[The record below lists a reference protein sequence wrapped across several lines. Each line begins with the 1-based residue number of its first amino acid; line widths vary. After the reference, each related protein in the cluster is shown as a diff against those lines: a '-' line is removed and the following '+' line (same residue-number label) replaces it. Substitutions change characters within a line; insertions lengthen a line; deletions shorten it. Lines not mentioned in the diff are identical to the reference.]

1 MIPPQCDLAHRGAST
16 PPLTVTSFP
25 RLISARTFLIPS
37 PLPTCQMVASTGWLV
52 IGQSLAWSSY
62 QMVLKG
68 GNQQYGHSPEPVNCK
83 VKRSQRETILLLM
96 IKKRYFG
103 ICLES
108 VPKGVDVCSVGEGQA
123 VLVVSRA
130 HPAYD
135 LWRQVT
141 DPAMWKLQLIVS
153 PVKQDTHTQ
162 SPSEHPP
169 AEMIAVGTNM
179 QSPYLPS

>member
-1 MIPPQCDLAHRGAST
+1 MCIDFCMIPPQCDLAHRGAST

-25 RLISARTFLIPS
+25 RLISARTFLMPS

-62 QMVLKG
+62 QMVLQG

-141 DPAMWKLQLIVS
+141 DPAMWKLQLVVS
-153 PVKQDTHTQ
+153 PVSENTRTHTIRSTVRRTQ
-162 SPSEHPP
+162 THRASTS
-169 AEMIAVGTNM
+169 
-179 QSPYLPS
+179 